1 MEPGVSDICSFRAM
15 CWMGLKL
22 PKLNIH
28 DVLLLNHHNFENAL
42 VIIVKIS
49 LRQNWVNKFVSNK
62 TLIYDLTIIRKKSL
76 TRSGL
81 RLNQDA
87 ICNKGWVCWVIFMFV
102 SDLILVNWK
111 AVRFRIR
118 KLVDLWL
125 RLTQI
130 LNSANNRVLQ
140 IPHQRYET
148 NFDFKNFKLLTLD
161 L

>member
-1 MEPGVSDICSFRAM
+1 MEPGVSDICPFRAM

-49 LRQNWVNKFVSNK
+49 LRRNWVNKFVSNK
-62 TLIYDLTIIRKKSL
+62 TQIHDLTIIRKKVWPEVARGWIRTL
-76 TRSGL
+76 YVIR
-81 RLNQDA
+81 
-87 ICNKGWVCWVIFMFV
+87 GWVCWVIFMFV

-130 LNSANNRVLQ
+130 LNSANNITQ
-140 IPHQRYET
+140 ILSPSDPSPTIR
-148 NFDFKNFKLLTLD
+148 NKLRFQKL
-161 L
+161 